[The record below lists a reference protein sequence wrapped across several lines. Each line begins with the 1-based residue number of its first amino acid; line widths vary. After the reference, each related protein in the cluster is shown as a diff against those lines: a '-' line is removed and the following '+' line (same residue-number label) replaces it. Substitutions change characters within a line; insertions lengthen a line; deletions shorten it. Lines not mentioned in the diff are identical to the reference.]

1 MYYADP
7 DGNQMEFQVDS
18 FESSEDCNEFL
29 RGPVF
34 AANPVGVEY
43 GPEDWLAQMRAGIPA
58 SEFLSLKV
66 HEPVSPIR
74 GQLGSSLN

>member
-1 MYYADP
+1 
-7 DGNQMEFQVDS
+7 VT
-18 FESSEDCNEFL
+18 
-29 RGPVF
+29 

-43 GPEDWLAQMRAGIPA
+43 DPEDWLAQMRAGTPA

-66 HEPVSPIR
+66 HEPASPIR